1 MSLNPEIKNSILNS
15 NFVVQ
20 PNLHHHI
27 TTSFL
32 TKFNCLLD
40 QKCQPHWSG
49 ATLISKK
56 WKRFYKVGLN
66 HSKNT
71 TKCQTQKP
79 NNTIPIQLRNIP
91 PTTIPTHPE
100 DTINSSGSLT
110 FYGLYYRGI

>member
-1 MSLNPEIKNSILNS
+1 MNRKLKILASILILLCNQI
-15 NFVVQ
+15 FI
-20 PNLHHHI
+20 I

-56 WKRFYKVGLN
+56 WKRFYKVSLN

-110 FYGLYYRGI
+110 FYGL